1 MEQSPRVWRWDLL
14 TGIVVYLVSAIPVAI
29 GVVRDARPNLLES
42 FFHFDGG
49 HYIHLVELGYW
60 YDPDRASGVAFFS
73 GYPLAADAIIALT
86 GVSSRYGL
94 LIASNLFL
102 IAAFAFFS
110 AYLRK
115 ESPLT
120 RWCSL
125 AVLALWPVGISF
137 RVAYSESMLLAVL
150 ALFMLGLARRCPIVV
165 LAVIAGAATGVRA
178 VGVAASAAVLLHL
191 LMDASRGTLKKRF
204 LSAAALAPITV
215 WGLLA
220 YMLFQFVQFDTPLAF
235 VQTQKHW
242 SVYVPE
248 HREPIDKAMRLA
260 IAEPIW
266 GSYIPGS
273 KRHWTIAN
281 EDENPFL
288 GSSFWN
294 PILFVLA
301 GGLVVFGWYRRW
313 LTREEFL
320 LGFGLVAIP
329 YLSRA
334 DEQSMISHARF
345 AAVVLPAYLVM
356 GRLLSQ
362 SSFALRA
369 FVFALLAIGLTL
381 WSGFFAS
388 GRPLL

>member
-1 MEQSPRVWRWDLL
+1 M
-14 TGIVVYLVSAIPVAI
+14 
-29 GVVRDARPNLLES
+29 
-42 FFHFDGG
+42 
-49 HYIHLVELGYW
+49 
-60 YDPDRASGVAFFS
+60 AFFP

-115 ESPLT
+115 ESLLT

-150 ALFMLGLARRCPIVV
+150 ALIMLGLARRWPIVV

-220 YMLFQFVQFDTPLAF
+220 YMLFQYVQFDTPLAF

-242 SVYVPE
+242 SFYVPE
-248 HREPIDKAMRLA
+248 HREPIYKAMRLA

-345 AAVVLPAYLVM
+345 AAIVLPAYLVM

-362 SSFALRA
+362 SSFVLRA